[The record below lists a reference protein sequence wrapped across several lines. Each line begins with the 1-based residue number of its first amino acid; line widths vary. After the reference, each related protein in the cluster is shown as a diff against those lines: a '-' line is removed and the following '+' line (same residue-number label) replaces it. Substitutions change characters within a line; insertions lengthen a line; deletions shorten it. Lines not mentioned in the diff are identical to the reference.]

1 VFCCLTLFVC
11 YSLCACVFSGVCHS
25 QCREIYHNELWMR
38 SVRHCWSKTKLVHA
52 TEYVYMCISVY
63 CMYVYVNHSHASNS
77 FTHLNHVCVYGVVV
91 MLFLLPNLL
100 LDILLLLGKSHC
112 ITCML
117 RKSPWGS
124 SFAFFL
130 LFTFTCLF
138 DDVCCLLRQNESRTA
153 LRCGWSLGIGLHQ
166 FAHPPSLV
174 SMFFWYLNT
183 RNTSLIGF
191 CYCN

>member
-1 VFCCLTLFVC
+1 MFCCLTLFVC

-112 ITCML
+112 ITCMI
-117 RKSPWGS
+117 RKSPWG
-124 SFAFFL
+124 
-130 LFTFTCLF
+130 
-138 DDVCCLLRQNESRTA
+138 
-153 LRCGWSLGIGLHQ
+153 
-166 FAHPPSLV
+166 
-174 SMFFWYLNT
+174 
-183 RNTSLIGF
+183 TSLPFSCSHTRAFLMFVVFLGKMNPALLYVVGGLWGLASISLPTLRAW
-191 CYCN
+191 